1 MESKQY
7 VMRVFVRI
15 NKGDS
20 FQLMS
25 LTRTIKQILGNR
37 SSLRKLNIRK
47 YIMELLVEQWN
58 DGIFQK
64 TDS

>member
-58 DGIFQK
+58 DGIFQT